1 MHRILEYL
9 LRRSYRLHQAIY
21 DHYVAN
27 RSYYGDKRLQ
37 VWDVH
42 VNRYMRYRKRWLINM
57 DVQTI
62 LDVGANVGEFA
73 AIARSLFPAARIYAF
88 EPIPDCCAQIRA
100 KAIGNLT
107 LYEVALSDADGEAE
121 FFVSS
126 WAPSSSLK
134 EMAELHRQNWP
145 HSAENTPIRVPVRRL
160 DSLEPEL
167 DLQPEILVKVD
178 IQGAEAEFIEGG
190 RNVLSKSKVI
200 IIEAAYR
207 QLYEDEAMFDGV
219 YTRLRE
225 LGFSFQGV
233 LKQSQHKENDSY
245 LQADFIFVK

>member
-1 MHRILEYL
+1 MLSL
-9 LRRSYRLHQAIY
+9 LFRNLYRLQQAACNR
-21 DHYVAN
+21 YVAN
-27 RSYYGDKRLQ
+27 RAYYSDKRLRA
-37 VWDVH
+37 WDVP
-42 VNRYMRYRKRWLINM
+42 VNRYMRYRKRWLMNM
-57 DVQTI
+57 DVQTV

-73 AIARSLFPAARIYAF
+73 AIARNLFPAAKIYAF
-88 EPIPDCCAQIRA
+88 EPIPGCCAQIRA
-100 KAIGNLT
+100 KAIDNLT
-107 LYEVALSDADGEAE
+107 LYEVALSDEDGEAE

-134 EMAELHRQNWP
+134 KMGDLHAKNWP
-145 HSAENTPIRVPVRRL
+145 HSAANTPRWVQVQRL

-200 IIEAAYR
+200 IIEAAYQ

-219 YTRLRE
+219 YTRLKG